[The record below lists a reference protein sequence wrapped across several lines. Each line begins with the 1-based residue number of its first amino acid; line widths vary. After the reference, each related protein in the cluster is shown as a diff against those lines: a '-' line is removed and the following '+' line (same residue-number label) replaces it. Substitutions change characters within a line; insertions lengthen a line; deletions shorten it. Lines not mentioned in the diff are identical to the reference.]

1 MIKAISCKGC
11 YDIVD
16 EVRTDKIHQIF
27 ELTLIQNKGG
37 SMASGI
43 MVWYALE
50 YRIGTT
56 RVFKMIYKIDF
67 LLGDN

>member
-37 SMASGI
+37 SMTSGI
-43 MVWYALE
+43 MV
-50 YRIGTT
+50 
-56 RVFKMIYKIDF
+56 
-67 LLGDN
+67 